1 MDINLTGYL
10 LTLGCSAAACILW
23 FFLSWRRQPQ
33 PNKAAALSGLIFVLG
48 TVLGILCA
56 RLAWMLIRIN
66 ALRLPQDLLT
76 LRYDR
81 MSFFGGAAGVILAV
95 FLSAKITGQPAK
107 QVLNAFAPMGALLM
121 AGARFAEG
129 FLGTYGVGFVEEW
142 YESGVFFPVTVGI
155 AWDEYN
161 YEYYLAV
168 FMFSGFF
175 CMIASVL
182 SLVHRKEDN
191 RLVRTLFYLCLPQ
204 VLLESLRADAIRLL
218 FVRMEQLVCYLLV
231 EGVLV
236 WYGWRGGR
244 KSFASWVPALTGL
257 VVFGLTIV
265 EEFMLDGK
273 IRFGGVTAPHWIT
286 YSLMAAGLIA
296 VAVMEHRG
304 NRRLYSSAK

>member
-81 MSFFGGAAGVILAV
+81 MSFLGGAAGVILAV

-142 YESGVFFPVTVGI
+142 YESGVFFPVTIGI

-168 FMFSGFF
+168 FMFSGIF
-175 CMIASVL
+175 CLIASAL

-191 RLVRTLFYLCLPQ
+191 RLVRTLFYICLPQ
-204 VLLESLRADAIRLL
+204 VLLESLRLEILSWL
-218 FVRMEQLVCYLLV
+218 FVNVEQLACFLFC

-236 WYGWRGGR
+236 ARAVRAGAGKLRSWIRAIGGLLVCGIVIAGM
-244 KSFASWVPALTGL
+244 FA
-257 VVFGLTIV
+257 
-265 EEFMLDGK
+265 LDGK
-273 IRFGGVTAPHWIT
+273 ITFGGSFIPKAVT
-286 YSLMAAGLIA
+286 YGVMALALAGMA
-296 VAVMEHRG
+296 VAEHIS
-304 NRRLYSSAK
+304 NKHIAK